1 MSEAIFGST
10 KYMVENLDYLE
21 DVDAYNTFV
30 KKQNKTTSRT
40 ELPHIT
46 IDSSTDT
53 DDSDSSKNESGE
65 SSEEN
70 EGSSLN
76 SDEENNTY
84 YDPDNN
90 NDPTYYDN
98 DNYYDDNWYD
108 GGNDDY
114 GYDEDYY
121 E

>member
-1 MSEAIFGST
+1 M
-10 KYMVENLDYLE
+10 
-21 DVDAYNTFV
+21 
-30 KKQNKTTSRT
+30 
-40 ELPHIT
+40 
-46 IDSSTDT
+46 
-53 DDSDSSKNESGE
+53 
-65 SSEEN
+65 
-70 EGSSLN
+70 N